1 MANTVTTRTTR
12 LMMIAGS
19 TFITALLVAQV
30 ASADRLPD
38 KDIKQLLERIHNER
52 DRFEDQL
59 DGKLKH
65 SIIRGD
71 RGEVDVEKYLDDLQD
86 NVNKLKDRFT
96 TQYAASAEVTTV
108 LRQATDIQ
116 RYMSTL
122 PPNFD
127 GASEWTRLAASLGEL
142 AANYGTTLPL
152 PEGAQA
158 RRMND
163 GELKKAA
170 EDVAKSA
177 DQFKKDLDSSLKT
190 DKTIDV
196 ATREASVKEA
206 DGVKQDAK
214 KLASAVGDG
223 KPASGEAKALLDSA
237 ARMRASTS
245 GRPLSPA
252 AQTAWESVEGGLGK
266 VAFAFGLPARVP

>member
-1 MANTVTTRTTR
+1 
-12 LMMIAGS
+12 
-19 TFITALLVAQV
+19 
-30 ASADRLPD
+30 
-38 KDIKQLLERIHNER
+38 
-52 DRFEDQL
+52 
-59 DGKLKH
+59 
-65 SIIRGD
+65 
-71 RGEVDVEKYLDDLQD
+71 
-86 NVNKLKDRFT
+86 
-96 TQYAASAEVTTV
+96 
-108 LRQATDIQ
+108 
-116 RYMSTL
+116 MSTL